1 MGLLDGAVNGMMGRL
16 AAAGYTEAEAFY
28 LAQAAYIKED
38 KRHRAVPPTQL
49 TRKDTSWEINQSLS
63 RMGAYPMGTA
73 AHRERIRLWEKIFGF
88 GSWHEPIDRAEVYD
102 SMELLRLRLASGSK
116 VFNVIC
122 FGSSEKPDRQQ
133 VKEAKKNAL
142 AVLRK
147 RVLDARYAFD
157 LEQVGLTVH
166 RVGDPTV
173 PAALAKFSIDMRE
186 LQPYPIG
193 RPFALAWLVAFR
205 G

>member
-1 MGLLDGAVNGMMGRL
+1 
-16 AAAGYTEAEAFY
+16 
-28 LAQAAYIKED
+28 
-38 KRHRAVPPTQL
+38 
-49 TRKDTSWEINQSLS
+49 
-63 RMGAYPMGTA
+63 
-73 AHRERIRLWEKIFGF
+73 
-88 GSWHEPIDRAEVYD
+88 
-102 SMELLRLRLASGSK
+102 MELLRLRLASGSK

-173 PAALAKFSIDMRE
+173 AAALAKFSIDMRE
-186 LQPYPIG
+186 LQPYPVG